1 MLRKIFFFIPVI
13 ILSNFIQSQGGLKSI
28 DFEYFLQLSKLEEFL
43 LIDVRT
49 KKEFNTK
56 RLRNAVNIDFY
67 DENFENN
74 IKTLE
79 KEKNLLIYCRSGRR
93 SLIATDIL
101 SKNGYQN
108 VYNLKEGIIALDK
121 HKDYFEPTITKVPS
135 QSSDLQN

>member
-1 MLRKIFFFIPVI
+1 MLKKIFYFISII
-13 ILSNFIQSQGGLKSI
+13 ILSNSTHSQQDLKSI
-28 DFEYFLQLSKLEEFL
+28 DFEYFLQLSKSKKFL

-49 KKEFNTK
+49 KNEFNTK
-56 RLRNAVNIDFY
+56 RLRNALNIDFY
-67 DENFENN
+67 DKNFENN
-74 IKTLE
+74 IKMLE

-121 HKDYFEPTITKVPS
+121 YKDYFEPTITKVPS
-135 QSSDLQN
+135 QSPDLQN

>member
-1 MLRKIFFFIPVI
+1 MLKKIFFFISVI
-13 ILSNFIQSQGGLKSI
+13 FLSNLIQSQQDLKSI
-28 DFEYFLQLSKLEEFL
+28 DFEFFLQLNKLNKFL

-74 IKTLE
+74 IKMLE

-93 SLIATDIL
+93 SLISTDIL

-108 VYNLKEGIIALDK
+108 VYNLKGGIIALDK
-121 HKDYFEPTITKVPS
+121 YKDYFEPTITKVPS

>member
-13 ILSNFIQSQGGLKSI
+13 ILSNFIQSQRDLKSI

-67 DENFENN
+67 DENFESN

>member
-1 MLRKIFFFIPVI
+1 MR
-13 ILSNFIQSQGGLKSI
+13 SI
-28 DFEYFLQLSKLEEFL
+28 DFEYFLQLSKFEEFL

-49 KKEFNTK
+49 RKEFNTK

-101 SKNGYQN
+101 SKNVTYTW
-108 VYNLKEGIIALDK
+108 L
-121 HKDYFEPTITKVPS
+121 T
-135 QSSDLQN
+135 

>member
-1 MLRKIFFFIPVI
+1 MLKKIFYFISII
-13 ILSNFIQSQGGLKSI
+13 ILSNCTHSQQNLKSI
-28 DFEYFLQLSKLEEFL
+28 DFEYFLQLSKSKKFL

-49 KKEFNTK
+49 KNEFNTK
-56 RLRNAVNIDFY
+56 RLRNALNIDFY
-67 DENFENN
+67 DKNFENN
-74 IKTLE
+74 IKMLE

-93 SLIATDIL
+93 SLIATEIL

-121 HKDYFEPTITKVPS
+121 YKDYFEPTITKVPS

>member
-13 ILSNFIQSQGGLKSI
+13 ILSNFIQSQRDLKSI

-93 SLIATDIL
+93 SLIATEIL